1 MSTWT
6 RHKQLTSVRLRFFLR
21 SAIAG
26 GAQVLLDSS
35 EVRGQKQ
42 FSLELNWCP
51 NENEGERKSANG
63 GDGDVGW
70 LKWIDV
76 SSNH

>member
-1 MSTWT
+1 M
-6 RHKQLTSVRLRFFLR
+6 
-21 SAIAG
+21 
-26 GAQVLLDSS
+26 LLDSS